1 MIRPTLDHAIAFNRS
16 ERRED
21 EWFDEPDDL
30 DRVQR
35 ALDSIADIDD
45 VVEAAAVL
53 AYRVARAQG
62 FGEGNKRTA
71 LLLARWL
78 LDRNGEDGL
87 CYLPADDRVVADLLV
102 AAAAGGNV
110 ELQLVDLLRARRAPP
125 TEAAIASVRT

>member
-35 ALDSIADIDD
+35 ALDTISAVDD
-45 VVEAAAVL
+45 VIVAAAVL
-53 AYRVARAQG
+53 ASRVARAQG

-87 CYLPADDRVVADLLV
+87 CFLPADDLIVADLLV
-102 AAAAGGNV
+102 AAAAGRNV
-110 ELQLVDLLRARRAPP
+110 EGELVDVLRSRRAG
-125 TEAAIASVRT
+125 